1 MFIMP
6 TNLVLYFQLPNIP
19 QVQDFQLLF
28 GFVTMVPPETN
39 ELKSKYHK
47 IKLSLYFLLSAHAKQ
62 KPPYLLFEDEK
73 WRLIMKRLD
82 KTIMQF
88 HENRVEEEIK
98 GWRIYNTTS
107 TQTLYKS
114 QLPKDTFKKKL
125 PESNCAVES
134 NLSQLFS
141 WSCYIIRWNLK
152 SFKTLVQSCI
162 EINCRLRLLISCWNK
177 T

>member
-1 MFIMP
+1 MYSNKVIV
-6 TNLVLYFQLPNIP
+6 TNLSCIFHNVYNAYKSGSLLPVTKYSTSSGFSI
-19 QVQDFQLLF
+19 VVW
-28 GFVTMVPPETN
+28 FVTMVPPETN
-39 ELKSKYHK
+39 ELTSKYHK

-114 QLPKDTFKKKL
+114 QLPKDTFKRNFLK
-125 PESNCAVES
+125 VIV
-134 NLSQLFS
+134 QLKVTYLNYFHGVV
-141 WSCYIIRWNLK
+141 I
-152 SFKTLVQSCI
+152 
-162 EINCRLRLLISCWNK
+162 
-177 T
+177 